1 VVERRLHQLVAGI
14 YLPAHDTHFAE
25 HLGRGPMVDGRGT
38 YQLAKL
44 RAALEESPRRGL
56 AVDVGAHVGL
66 WTRILA
72 MEFAAVVAI
81 EPMAEHADCLRLNT
95 AHQPNVTLH
104 ELALGD
110 DLTGGR
116 LSLERSEGIA
126 TARVSVFGDCVPA
139 SRLDDLGLSGVDF
152 LKIDCEGFEVFV
164 VRGGEETIRRDR
176 PTVVI
181 EQKKG
186 RVSRYGVDRLAGVAL
201 LRSWGAEV
209 KWLMAGDYCLA
220 WGN

>member
-1 VVERRLHQLVAGI
+1 MAEHLRRLVASI
-14 YLPAHDTHFAE
+14 YLPLHDEHFAA
-25 HLGRGPMVDGRGT
+25 HLLRGPMVDGRGT

-44 RAALEESPRRGL
+44 RAALAVSPRRGL

-72 MEFAAVVAI
+72 MEFAAVAAI
-81 EPMAEHADCLRLNT
+81 EPMPEHAECLRLNT

-104 ELALGD
+104 ELALGEEVA
-110 DLTGGR
+110 GK
-116 LSLERSEGIA
+116 LSFERSEEGIA
-126 TARVSVFGDCVPA
+126 TARVAVFGDCVPA
-139 SRLDDLGLSGVDF
+139 CRLDDLSLSGVDF
-152 LKIDCEGFEVFV
+152 LKIDCEGYELFV

-186 RVSRYGVDRLAGVAL
+186 RASRYGVDRLAGVAL

-209 KWLMAGDYCLA
+209 KWLMAGDYCLT
-220 WGN
+220 WGD